1 MHDDGQDEP
10 DAKKIREELCEAV
23 EAYRRVKY
31 AERRAKCAANKY
43 QRQNVNAV
51 KENETATN
59 LVVEDL
65 MSLIKEFEDVT
76 REAGEKVRLE
86 NGKPWRLKA
95 KIQKK
100 LRKLKNGAKKL
111 KS

>member
-1 MHDDGQDEP
+1 M
-10 DAKKIREELCEAV
+10 
-23 EAYRRVKY
+23 
-31 AERRAKCAANKY
+31 
-43 QRQNVNAV
+43 
-51 KENETATN
+51 
-59 LVVEDL
+59 VVEDL

-76 REAGEKVRLE
+76 RDAGEKVRLE